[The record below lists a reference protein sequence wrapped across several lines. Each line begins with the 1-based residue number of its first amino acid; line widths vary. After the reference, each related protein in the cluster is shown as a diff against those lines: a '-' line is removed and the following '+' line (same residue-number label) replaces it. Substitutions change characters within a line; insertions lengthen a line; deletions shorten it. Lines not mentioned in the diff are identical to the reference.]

1 MNVIKIVPL
10 DTAANVAGV
19 ALGAK
24 AANLIRMR
32 QAGLPVPHGFCI
44 PAAACREH
52 LAARLQSQITAALT
66 KLENAALDDKRNILA
81 DIRQTIT
88 DVPLDATLRDLIE
101 NHYRMLAADTVAVRS
116 SATAEDLPHQSFAG
130 QYDTFLNVGSADE
143 CIQCVKKCWASLW
156 TERAFHYRRQNGID
170 HIHVEMAV
178 IVQQMVTADVSG
190 IIFTADPITGDR
202 NRIVIEAARGSGENI
217 VQGKTTPDRFV
228 LKKPTLKIAN
238 RSPAQPDHA
247 PCIDDSTAESLGEL
261 ALKVERLFDCPQD
274 IEWAAKDRHI
284 WLLQARPITTLQ
296 QPTEKTPKDRLIW
309 SYFPAQEVLPD
320 VVTPAT
326 KSVLDTTIDSLV
338 QPVFD
343 MLCIDRCDYP
353 IYDYIAGRA
362 YFNASIWITVMRSIP
377 FAGRYDFMKAAGSD
391 SGLQKV
397 INLADEMSPEHFPP
411 IKFNKFRFLLK
422 LPFLAVRIFLA
433 GSAKGQAF
441 IADGIARNEG
451 NRQLDPAS
459 MTTEQI
465 TARCSDL
472 IGDVREFFAGVFYLC
487 GVFAAFPALEYICQK
502 WLAEPTCAGRLVAGL
517 GNMTDAEAA
526 LDLWRLAQK
535 ANAIPELRKRLLEK
549 ETWADIATALADN
562 PDAAPFLEAWDD
574 FMHNHGH
581 HCRGE
586 IELAN
591 PRWSERPDYI
601 LGLIRGHLLSIE
613 QTNPIESHIKAA
625 NQRRQLERDCRG
637 RLKNPVK
644 RFIFNRLLIRAQK
657 GSVWRENIKSELI
670 KPLFVMRKMLLE
682 LGKRL
687 CSNSTLD
694 NADDIF
700 FLRIEELES
709 VAKGVADFDV
719 KQRIAARREEH
730 DKWTA
735 MTPPNTIVGTFVP
748 DDYVPDLIQTDA
760 QLLKGFGVSPGTAT
774 GKARVILRTDTEQQL
789 LPGEVLVAPFTDPGW
804 TPYFVPAAAVVT
816 ERGGILSH
824 GAIVA
829 RELGIPGVTN
839 VGPATKIIKTG
850 QLLQV
855 DGNAGT
861 VRIIN

>member
-1 MNVIKIVPL
+1 MDAVKIVPL
-10 DTAANVAGV
+10 DTTANIAGT

-52 LAARLQSQITAALT
+52 LTARLQSQITAALT
-66 KLENAALDDKRNILA
+66 RLKNATLDEKRNILA
-81 DIRQTIT
+81 DLRRTIT
-88 DVPLDATLRDLIE
+88 DAPLDGALRDLVE
-101 NHYRMLAADTVAVRS
+101 NHYRMLAADMVAVRS

-143 CIQCVKKCWASLW
+143 CFRCVKKCWASLW
-156 TERAFHYRRQNGID
+156 TERAYHYRRRNGIE
-170 HIHVEMAV
+170 HLHVEMAV
-178 IVQQMVTADVSG
+178 IVQQMVNADVSG
-190 IIFTADPITGDR
+190 VIFTADPITGDI
-202 NRIVIEAARGSGENI
+202 NNIVIEAARGLGENV

-228 LKKPTLKIAN
+228 LKKPTLKMAN
-238 RSPAQPDHA
+238 RSPAQPDGI
-247 PCIDDSTAESLGEL
+247 PCIDDSTAESLAQL

-274 IEWAAKDRHI
+274 IEWAASNRRI

-296 QPTEKTPKDRLIW
+296 QPTERTPKDRLIW
-309 SYFPAQEVLPD
+309 SSFPAQEVLPD

-326 KSVLDTTIDSLV
+326 KSVLDATIDSLV
-338 QPVFD
+338 QPVFNT
-343 MLCIDRCDYP
+343 LCIDRCDHP
-353 IYDYIAGRA
+353 IYDCIAGRA
-362 YFNASIWITVMRSIP
+362 YFNASIWITVIRSIP

-391 SGLQKV
+391 SGLQKI
-397 INLADEMSPEHFPP
+397 INIAEEMSPEDFPP

-433 GSAKGQAF
+433 GSAKGEAF
-441 IADGIARNEG
+441 IADGIARNER
-451 NRQLDPAS
+451 NRQLDLAS
-459 MTTEQI
+459 LTTEQI
-465 TARCSDL
+465 TACCSDL
-472 IGDVREFFAGVFYLC
+472 VEDVREFFAGIFYLLN
-487 GVFAAFPALEYICQK
+487 VFAAFPALEFLCRR
-502 WLAEPTCAGRLVAGL
+502 WFNEPACAGRLVAGL

-535 ANAIPELRKRLLEK
+535 TNAIPELRKRLLDK

-574 FMHNHGH
+574 FMRNHGH

-601 LGLIRGHLLSIE
+601 LGLVRSHLSSIE
-613 QTNPIESHIKAA
+613 QTNPIDSHVKAA
-625 NQRRQLERDCRG
+625 NHRRRLERDCRN
-637 RLKNPVK
+637 RLKNPIK

-709 VAKGVADFDV
+709 VAKGVANFNV

-735 MTPPNTIVGTFVP
+735 MTPPNTIVGRFVP
-748 DDYVPDLIQTDA
+748 EDCAPDLIQADA
-760 QLLKGFGVSPGTAT
+760 PLLNGLAVSPGTAT

-789 LPGEVLVAPFTDPGW
+789 LPGEILVAPFTDPGW